1 MSVETWFRIIFAII
15 AVGMA
20 VYLLA
25 SLITGRG
32 RVGGSS
38 VYRREEPRTYWGS
51 LGKIAILMTG
61 LAVTLL
67 LPPGRDVL
75 PVVFLGLVGGQLF
88 EMLVSGSVQ
97 MPAIAYAKADQP
109 RAYWRWVAFHAAI
122 VILLMVFLVVQ
133 SRSTTTIL

>member
-15 AVGMA
+15 ALGMA

-38 VYRREEPRTYWGS
+38 VDRREEPRTYWGS

-88 EMLVSGSVQ
+88 EMLVSGTVQ
-97 MPAIAYAKADQP
+97 MPAAAYHRATQP
-109 RAYWRWVAFHAAI
+109 RPYWGWVALHAAV
-122 VILLMVFLVVQ
+122 VIVFLMFLIAT
-133 SRSTTTIL
+133 RTRFTIL